1 MDAVK
6 KRVDLRVK
14 EYVDVVREEVGEKM
28 RAITNQQLI
37 SDTLSSSQF
46 APIY

>member
-14 EYVDVVREEVGEKM
+14 EYVGVVREEVGEKM
-28 RAITNQQLI
+28 QAITNQQLN
-37 SDTLSSSQF
+37 SSQF